1 MLLGPQRRPG
11 LDKVIAGLQL
21 DGPFATITAGWQERE
36 LADDELDQHLGGR
49 ATNLAL
55 WSRRQD
61 VLDRDPDFAAAHR
74 RRGVELT
81 DLQELYL
88 IGVRHTSRALTEL
101 RSQTERSER
110 AKRFALS
117 DAEDVLRSLDRRHLE
132 RVREIN
138 AGFYQATRPH
148 EHPLIAAH
156 RAEVAHLLGQAQAVV
171 ITGGH
176 VGELLD
182 ALHLFNVVPAGLER
196 LPVIAWSAGAMV
208 LTERV
213 VLFNDNASRG
223 PRAPEVYDDGLGLLH
238 DAVVL
243 PSPHQRLQM
252 QDTARMSLMVRRF
265 APAVCL
271 PLDPGA
277 RVDLT
282 PNGGLPA
289 TAPVLDESGNV
300 STFAA
305 LRNVGRMDRGPHE
318 VSEERSGGELRGVTD
333 G

>member
-1 MLLGPQRRPG
+1 MSGPRNPLVLLGPQRRPG
-11 LDKVIAGLQL
+11 LDKVVTGLQL
-21 DGPFATITAGWQERE
+21 EGPFATITAGWQERE
-36 LADDELDQHLGGR
+36 LADDELDEHLGGN

-55 WSRRQD
+55 WSRRQE

-74 RRGVELT
+74 RRRIELT

-101 RSQTERSER
+101 REQTERSER

-117 DAEDVLRSLDRRHLE
+117 DAEEVLRSLDRRHLE

-138 AGFYQATRPH
+138 ASFYEATRPH

-156 RAEVAHLLGQAQAVV
+156 RGEVAGLLGAAQAVV
-171 ITGGH
+171 MTGGH

-213 VLFNDNASRG
+213 VLFNDNVSRG
-223 PRAPEVYDDGLGLLH
+223 PRAPEVYDDGLGLLR
-238 DAVVL
+238 DVVVL
-243 PSPHQRLQM
+243 PSAHKRLHM
-252 QDTARMSLMVRRF
+252 HNTERMSLMARRF
-265 APAVCL
+265 APAVCV
-271 PLDPGA
+271 PLDPGS
-277 RVDLT
+277 RVDVT
-282 PNGGLPA
+282 PDGSLPA
-289 TAPVLDESGNV
+289 DAPILGPDGRV

-305 LRNVGRMDRGPHE
+305 RAVDPATARGA
-318 VSEERSGGELRGVTD
+318 TD

>member
-1 MLLGPQRRPG
+1 MVLLGPQRRPS
-11 LDKVIAGLQL
+11 LDKVVAGLGL
-21 DGPFATITAGWQERE
+21 DGTFATVTAGWQERE
-36 LADDELDQHLGGR
+36 LADDELDDHLGGR

-74 RRGVELT
+74 RRGTLLA

-101 RSQTERSER
+101 RVQTERSER
-110 AKRFALS
+110 AKDIALS

-132 RVREIN
+132 RVREVN
-138 AGFYQATRPH
+138 AGFYETTRPH

-156 RAEVAHLLGQAQAVV
+156 RAEVAQVLGDAEAVV
-171 ITGGH
+171 MTGGH

-182 ALHLFNVVPAGLER
+182 ALHLFNVVPAGLQH

-213 VLFNDNASRG
+213 VLFNDNATRG
-223 PRAPEVYDDGLGLLH
+223 PRAPEVYADGLGLLR
-238 DAVVL
+238 DVVVL
-243 PSPHQRLQM
+243 PSARQRLHTR
-252 QDTARMSLMVRRF
+252 DTARMSLMARRF
-265 APAVCL
+265 APAVCV

-277 RVDLT
+277 RVELT
-282 PNGGLPA
+282 ARGGLPEG
-289 TAPVLDESGNV
+289 APVIDTAGTV
-300 STFAA
+300 STF
-305 LRNVGRMDRGPHE
+305 
-318 VSEERSGGELRGVTD
+318 GVATE
-333 G
+333 GVR

>member
-1 MLLGPQRRPG
+1 MSEQRDCRLVLLGPQRRPS
-11 LDKVIAGLQL
+11 LDKVVSGLHL
-21 DGPFATITAGWQERE
+21 DGPFATVTAGWQERE
-36 LADDELDQHLGGR
+36 LADEELDRHLGGR

-61 VLDRDPDFAAAHR
+61 VLDRDPEFAAAHR
-74 RRGVELT
+74 RRAIELT

-101 RSQTERSER
+101 RAQVERSER
-110 AKRFALS
+110 AQRFALS
-117 DAEDVLRSLDRRHLE
+117 DAEEVLRSLDRRHVE

-138 AGFYQATRPH
+138 AGFYDATRPH

-156 RAEVAHLLGQAQAVV
+156 RAEVAQLLGDAAAVV

-196 LPVIAWSAGAMV
+196 VPVIAWSAGAMA

-223 PRAPEVYDDGLGLLH
+223 PRAPEVYDDGLGLLPG
-238 DAVVL
+238 AVVL
-243 PSPHQRLQM
+243 PAAHQRLHM
-252 QDTARMSLMVRRF
+252 QNTERMSLMVRRF

-277 RVDLT
+277 RVDLG
-282 PNGGLPA
+282 PDGSLPGSA
-289 TAPVLDESGNV
+289 QVLDESGNV
-300 STFAA
+300 STFDAVSG
-305 LRNVGRMDRGPHE
+305 RVGA
-318 VSEERSGGELRGVTD
+318 D